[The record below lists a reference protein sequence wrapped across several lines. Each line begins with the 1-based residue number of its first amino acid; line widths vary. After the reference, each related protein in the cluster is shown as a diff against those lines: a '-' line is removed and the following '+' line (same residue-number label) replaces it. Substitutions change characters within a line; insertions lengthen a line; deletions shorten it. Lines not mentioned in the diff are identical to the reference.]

1 MKKEEA
7 KAKMLKVITE
17 KGKISPEEINKL
29 TKIAFI
35 QIYGIAKELEADG
48 QIILEQIDDLKTY
61 SLAEAE
67 PKKEKKSA
75 KEKDESGEKEPTI
88 SEDLNL
94 EEPKEEKVVKT
105 GGRDMTKYKFNGNEY
120 NKGRLAHAIISA
132 YAKEKKPTLKQALVL
147 FPNEL
152 VRPYGLIAEIGEARK
167 MSKQHQRFF
176 IKPEE
181 EIKLKDSVVACS
193 NQMTPDRIGAIL
205 NIARK
210 ELGYKIK

>member
-7 KAKMLKVITE
+7 KAQMLKIIS

-75 KEKDESGEKEPTI
+75 KEKDESGEKEPAI

-94 EEPKEEKVVKT
+94 EETKEEKVVKT

-181 EIKLKDSVVACS
+181 EIKLKDCLIGVS